1 MSLAARS
8 AVEYVTSIAKE
19 GAMKART
26 TDNLRVRTVRVEL
39 LRQGPS
45 HNQLL
50 SPLTPYLGICGNS
63 PAGVVHVPYE
73 HSAFE
78 RRLGELR
85 YTGASESRLASLRD
99 TGMDMARMLAG
110 IPGLAGAI
118 GADSDSQ
125 ATLIHLRVTMSAS
138 ELALLPLEL
147 SKVPITTAGESEAW
161 LALQTKPP
169 VCITRHLRTLSLD
182 DVKWPDKPRILFI
195 SGPTDDVPF
204 TEHRSALEQAIK
216 PFQYPGTDDPVKR
229 TDARYTD
236 YGELL
241 TIIENASLDDVVAA
255 FRETNYTHV
264 HVLAHGDVDP
274 TSKGQPFG
282 IRLRGR
288 SEGVDIVS
296 GERFSTALAHV
307 YEGGVHQ
314 PFAVTLASC
323 DSGLVSDVTEPAPG
337 ASFAHSLHQSG
348 VRLVIGSQFPLTKEG
363 SIAVVELFYRGLLRG
378 ESPHVLAHQTRSALH
393 ARYGADSHD
402 WASLVVYEALP
413 TNIDSQLE
421 NVRYRQGK
429 RRLEAALQRVDLVV
443 MGDRLGGDTVEH
455 FNALEKDVLEAVDA
469 LPYGGAFAVE
479 CRGLR
484 ASSMK
489 RLAQAAFVYGTRSG
503 KTAVHFARCCDRL
516 EEAFATYKA
525 AADMFLLNDA
535 QAVQRL
541 ATFHWVMVQQV
552 AMQAVL
558 RQPFSDDS
566 HAVAKHA
573 ATLYLD
579 HPDLEER
586 AWARASLAELALL
599 RMTSDAIDRTVEW
612 KKEVLQEVER
622 LVAMFPTEQR
632 FLLSSTEKQFRRYA
646 DWWGHESFNK
656 FVDTRRSRTGETRPW
671 SDPAAIVQTALE
683 AAALL
688 QPNIVE
694 PEPVPRPAAVV
705 PAVAAASTAPV
716 AGVSAVADAL
726 TGAAGS
732 ALSATPVM
740 APPGAGPSPT
750 DDTLGSRPRAR
761 STGQTFM
768 DVRMLPAEWGDCLWL
783 EYGTDVR
790 RPSRVLIDCGP
801 RGTAAQL
808 LKQIAALPTSDREVE
823 LFILSHIDDDHIGGA
838 IPFMEADRGGL
849 RMNDVWFNGY
859 GHLRKMLGPSKGMLG
874 AEQGE
879 RFSALILKSK
889 LPWNK
894 WQNGGAI
901 VLPDQGALPEQT
913 LPGGLKITLL
923 SPTRAGLT
931 TLATSW
937 AKELKAKGIAPGA
950 GLDPETFLGGG
961 GAKPTDQETTDS
973 VDLDQLAAE
982 PFTSDDAPNNGS
994 SIAVLVE
1001 FDGKS
1006 LLLAADAHPP
1016 VVEASIRRLLAA
1028 RGGNRLA
1035 VDALKVAHHGSHGNT
1050 SPELLDLLDCPR
1062 YLISTNGKK
1071 FSHPHRVTIGRI
1083 IKHAGSGCELL
1094 FNYRGKVNEVWARED
1109 LQTRY
1114 HYRATYPNTG
1124 EGLLVR
1130 L

>member
-1 MSLAARS
+1 
-8 AVEYVTSIAKE
+8 
-19 GAMKART
+19 MKPRT
-26 TDNLRVRTVRVEL
+26 PDNLRVRTVRVEL

-73 HSAFE
+73 HSTFE

-85 YTGASESRLASLRD
+85 YSGPSENRLASLRD
-99 TGMDMARMLAG
+99 TGMDMSRMLAG

-182 DVKWPDKPRILFI
+182 DVTWPDKPRILFI

-204 TEHRSALEQAIK
+204 EEHRRVLEEAIK

-229 TDARYTD
+229 QDPRITD
-236 YGELL
+236 YGELM
-241 TIIENASLDDVVAA
+241 TIIENASLDDVVNE
-255 FRETNYTHV
+255 FRDTNYTHV
-264 HVLAHGDVDP
+264 HVLAHGDVDT
-274 TSKGQPFG
+274 TSKGRPFG

-288 SEGVDIVS
+288 TEGVDIVS

-314 PFAVTLASC
+314 PFALTLASC
-323 DSGLVSDVTEPAPG
+323 DSGLVADVVEAAPG

-363 SIAVVELFYRGLLRG
+363 SITVVELFYRGLLRG

-413 TNIDSQLE
+413 TNIDTQLE

-443 MGDRLGGDTVEH
+443 MGDHLGDETASQ
-455 FNALEKDVLEAVDA
+455 FNALEKDVLEAVEA
-469 LPYGGAFAVE
+469 LPYAGAYAVE

-503 KTAVHFARCCDRL
+503 TTAVHFARCCDRL

-525 AADMFLLNDA
+525 AADMFLLNEA

-558 RQPFSDDS
+558 RQPFNDDS
-566 HAVAKHA
+566 HAIAKHA

-579 HPDLEER
+579 HPDVEER

-599 RMTSDAIDRTVEW
+599 RMTSGAIGRTDQCER
-612 KKEVLQEVER
+612 EVLEEVER

-646 DWWGHESFNK
+646 EWWGDEAFNR

-671 SDPAAIVQTALE
+671 RDPAAVVKTAIE

-688 QPNIVE
+688 QPNITE
-694 PEPVPRPAAVV
+694 PIPAHRPPAAIAAAAVVAAVPAVVAEPTGAGAAAAAAVAEPSPSVANETLGRPSGRRPAAQ
-705 PAVAAASTAPV
+705 A
-716 AGVSAVADAL
+716 
-726 TGAAGS
+726 
-732 ALSATPVM
+732 
-740 APPGAGPSPT
+740 
-750 DDTLGSRPRAR
+750 
-761 STGQTFM
+761 FM
-768 DVRMLPAEWGDCLWL
+768 DVKMLPAEWGDCLWI

-801 RGTAAQL
+801 RGTAARL
-808 LKQIAALPTSDREVE
+808 LKQIATLPTPEREVE

-849 RMNDVWFNGY
+849 RMHDVWFNGY
-859 GHLRKMLGPSKGMLG
+859 GHLAKMLGPDKGMLG

-889 LPWNK
+889 LPWNR
-894 WQNGGAI
+894 WQNGNTI
-901 VLPDQGALPEQT
+901 VLPDQGPLPEQT

-923 SPTRAGLT
+923 SPTRAGLS

-961 GAKPTDQETTDS
+961 GAKPTDEETSKS
-973 VDLDQLAAE
+973 VDVDQLAEE

-1001 FDGKS
+1001 FEGKS

-1016 VVEASIRRLLAA
+1016 VVEASIQRLLAA
-1028 RGGNRLA
+1028 RGGKRLA

-1050 SPELLDLLDCPR
+1050 SPALLGLLDCPR

-1083 IKHAGSGCELL
+1083 IKHAGRGCELL
-1094 FNYRGKVNEVWARED
+1094 FNYRVAVNEIWARED

-1114 HYRATYPNTG
+1114 GYRATYPTSG
-1124 EGLLVR
+1124 EGLEIR

>member
-1 MSLAARS
+1 
-8 AVEYVTSIAKE
+8 
-19 GAMKART
+19 MKART
-26 TDNLRVRTVRVEL
+26 SDNLRVRTVRVEL

-182 DVKWPDKPRILFI
+182 DVNWPDKPRILFI

-204 TEHRSALEQAIK
+204 DEHRSALEQAIK
-216 PFQYPGTDDPVKR
+216 PFRYPGTDDPVKR
-229 TDARYTD
+229 QDLRYTD

-264 HVLAHGDVDP
+264 HVLAHGDIDA

-288 SEGVDIVS
+288 TEGVDIVS

-323 DSGLVSDVTEPAPG
+323 DSGLVSDVKEPAPG

-348 VRLVIGSQFPLTKEG
+348 IRLVIGSQFPLTKEG
-363 SIAVVELFYRGLLRG
+363 SITVVELFYRGLLRG
-378 ESPHVLAHQTRSALH
+378 ESPHLLAHQTRSALH

-413 TNIDSQLE
+413 TNLDAPLE

-443 MGDRLGGDTVEH
+443 MGDRLGDDTAEQ

-503 KTAVHFARCCDRL
+503 RTAVHYARCCDRL

-599 RMTSDAIDRTVEW
+599 RMTSDAVDRTAECRRA
-612 KKEVLQEVER
+612 VLEEVER
-622 LVAMFPTEQR
+622 LVSMFPTEQR

-646 DWWGHESFNK
+646 EWWGDESFNK
-656 FVDTRRSRTGETRPW
+656 FVDTRRSRAGETRPW
-671 SDPAAIVQTALE
+671 RDPAAVVQTAIE

-688 QPNIVE
+688 QPNIAD
-694 PEPVPRPAAVV
+694 PEPVYR
-705 PAVAAASTAPV
+705 PAVAAAAAV
-716 AGVSAVADAL
+716 AGVS
-726 TGAAGS
+726 TGAAGPATTTTPVVAPPEP
-732 ALSATPVM
+732 ALSV
-740 APPGAGPSPT
+740 T
-750 DDTLGSRPRAR
+750 DDTLGTPSKRRPA
-761 STGQTFM
+761 GQTFI
-768 DVRMLPAEWGDCLWL
+768 DIRMLPAEWGDCLWI
-783 EYGTDVR
+783 EYGSDVR

-808 LKQIAALPTSDREVE
+808 LKQIAALPTTDREVE

-859 GHLRKMLGPSKGMLG
+859 GHLAKMLGPDKGMLG

-894 WQNGGAI
+894 WQNGNAI
-901 VLPDQGALPEQT
+901 VIPDQGALPEQT

-923 SPTRAGLT
+923 SPTRGGLS

-950 GLDPETFLGGG
+950 GLDPESFLGGG
-961 GAKPTDQETTDS
+961 GAKPTDEEFSDS
-973 VDLDQLAAE
+973 VDVDKLAEE

-1016 VVEASIRRLLAA
+1016 VVEASIRRLLDV
-1028 RGGNRLA
+1028 RGGKRLA

-1083 IKHAGSGCELL
+1083 IKHAGRGCELL
-1094 FNYRGKVNEVWARED
+1094 FNYRVKVNEVWARED

-1114 HYRATYPNTG
+1114 RYRATYPKSA